1 MFFSCIQRILIHL
14 YPYKKD
20 HLPVQ
25 NQVNLYSCTNIASLT
40 PSIYPVLWRM
50 YHHDDNITINAGII
64 ASKCEI
70 VLTIFALMRTY
81 AVIIGK

>member
-1 MFFSCIQRILIHL
+1 
-14 YPYKKD
+14 
-20 HLPVQ
+20 
-25 NQVNLYSCTNIASLT
+25 
-40 PSIYPVLWRM
+40 M

-70 VLTIFALMRTY
+70 VITIFALMRTY